1 MIRKRTHTQEHTTQ
15 CPAWRKAMV
24 TITITSLYSAVDIL
38 GCFKKE
44 SARKSIPGNP

>member
-1 MIRKRTHTQEHTTQ
+1 MIRKRTHTQERTTQ

-24 TITITSLYSAVDIL
+24 TITITSLYSAVDIH
-38 GCFKKE
+38 CFKKE